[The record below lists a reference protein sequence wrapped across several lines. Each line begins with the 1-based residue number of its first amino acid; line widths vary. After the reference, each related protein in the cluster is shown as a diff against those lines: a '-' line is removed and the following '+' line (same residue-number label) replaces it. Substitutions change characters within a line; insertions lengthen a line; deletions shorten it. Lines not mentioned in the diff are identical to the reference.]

1 MGDSITV
8 TRALVMLKTLDKRI
22 SKLTQELIP
31 LDILVDKKLLISKQ
45 TKEEFSLRIK
55 SEYQKLIDL
64 ITQRNT
70 IKSGVVTSN
79 ANTKI
84 KIANVELTVAEAI
97 ERKSSIVFEKDVIRQ
112 LKMYVKDYSH
122 KLDQLEDQ
130 VTNRLDRLLEST
142 FSKDSTKVKTEE
154 YDAVAKPFMDRN
166 QPTLVD
172 PLEIRNIIEKLTN
185 TVDVF
190 EEEVDIALSESNA
203 TTYIE
208 I

>member
-1 MGDSITV
+1 MADTITV

-31 LDILVDKKLLISKQ
+31 LDISVDKKLLISKQ

-55 SEYQKLIDL
+55 SEYQKLTDL
-64 ITQRNT
+64 INQRNT

-84 KIANVELTVAEAI
+84 KIDTVELTVAEAI
-97 ERKSSIVFEKDVIRQ
+97 ERKSSILFEKNVITQ
-112 LKMYVKDYSH
+112 LKIYIKDYSD
-122 KLDQLEDQ
+122 KINQMENQ

-142 FSKDSTKVKTEE
+142 FSKDSTKVKAEE

-166 QPTLVD
+166 QPTLID
-172 PLEIRNIIEKLTN
+172 PLEVRKIIEKLTN

>member
-1 MGDSITV
+1 MGDKVTI

-31 LDILVDKKLLISKQ
+31 LDISVDKKLLSSKQ
-45 TKEEFSLRIK
+45 TIEEFGLRIK
-55 SEYQKLIDL
+55 SEYQKLTDL
-64 ITQRNT
+64 IKQRNT

-84 KIANVELTVAEAI
+84 KIDTIELTVAEAI
-97 ERKSSIVFEKDVIRQ
+97 ERKSSIVFEKNIVEL
-112 LKMYVKDYSH
+112 LKMHVRDYSL
-122 KLDQLEDQ
+122 KINQIEQQ

-142 FSKDSTKVKTEE
+142 FSKDSTKVKAEE
-154 YDAVAKPFMDRN
+154 YDAVAKPFMNRN
-166 QPTLVD
+166 QPTLID
-172 PLEIRNIIEKLTN
+172 PLEVRKIINKLTN